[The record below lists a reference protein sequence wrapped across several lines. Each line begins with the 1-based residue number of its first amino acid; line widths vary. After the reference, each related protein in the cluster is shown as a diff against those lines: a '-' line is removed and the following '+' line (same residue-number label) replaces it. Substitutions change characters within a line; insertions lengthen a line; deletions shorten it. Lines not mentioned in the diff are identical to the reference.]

1 MRTVRCSRINFMPLI
16 CLLLITGRMAAQ
28 DVLTSP
34 YASLQ
39 TAGKED
45 ITAFAFSS
53 DGNTIA
59 IGDDD
64 GKILVWSVVNK
75 RPLVTLESPEAVI
88 FLSFLS
94 ENKDV
99 VAVDAKGTVS
109 LLNLLKSDAMST
121 FRTRGTPIRA
131 TIDAGKQL
139 LAIATDDEQIEF
151 YDLKAAMP
159 AGTADAADVTDHL
172 LFLGFDRPG
181 QQLAAIT
188 ERGAVVMWN
197 PNTFRKI
204 REVTL
209 QSGELAGSGNA
220 VHSAATNRSANVL
233 VVGLEE
239 VAIPKGG
246 IRSGANPNDLLRQ
259 NFVIAYDWSS
269 GTEIKRIKV
278 PTTVEAMAM
287 GPGNDHV
294 ATVPDEGNEISFVD
308 LRKGEIGGTVT
319 ATERPR
325 IVAISEDNRWLA
337 VGSEDGHVA
346 VWSLKYRGDASV
358 TTTSLPSLGGR
369 IRSNTGTEPAIKRGT
384 PVRLAILDFEAKGV
398 SQEIADMCLS
408 SLSTSLANIESITL
422 IERAQIAAV
431 LKEQQF
437 QSSFMADEATSVK
450 MGKLLNADHVLMGS
464 VGKLGTTMLFTAR
477 LMNVETGKVTSGREV
492 ICEECRDQ
500 DIFDAI
506 KMLASTIAQ

>member
-1 MRTVRCSRINFMPLI
+1 MRTVRCSRINFMPWI
-16 CLLLITGRMAAQ
+16 FLLLITGRMAAQ

-39 TAGKED
+39 TPGRED

-75 RPLVTLESPEAVI
+75 RPLVTLETPEAVI

-109 LLNLLKSDAMST
+109 LLNLLKSDARST

-131 TIDAGKQL
+131 TIDAGKQM
-139 LAIATDDEQIEF
+139 LAIATDDELIEF
-151 YDLKAAMP
+151 YDLKASMP
-159 AGTADAADVTDHL
+159 AGTANAADVTDHL

-188 ERGAVVMWN
+188 ERGAVVVWN
-197 PNTFRKI
+197 PNTFRRI
-204 REVTL
+204 RDVTL

-337 VGSEDGHVA
+337 VGS
-346 VWSLKYRGDASV
+346 
-358 TTTSLPSLGGR
+358 
-369 IRSNTGTEPAIKRGT
+369 
-384 PVRLAILDFEAKGV
+384 
-398 SQEIADMCLS
+398 
-408 SLSTSLANIESITL
+408 
-422 IERAQIAAV
+422 
-431 LKEQQF
+431 
-437 QSSFMADEATSVK
+437 
-450 MGKLLNADHVLMGS
+450 
-464 VGKLGTTMLFTAR
+464 
-477 LMNVETGKVTSGREV
+477 
-492 ICEECRDQ
+492 
-500 DIFDAI
+500 
-506 KMLASTIAQ
+506 